1 MSDTNKIVWSE
12 GMFLRPQHF
21 QQQDRY
27 FEHYIDGRCNAQ
39 GPYSWGLQELKLDTE
54 LLKLGKFGITH
65 ARGVFPDGT
74 PFDFPEHDAQPPVL
88 TIPDNTGSEL
98 IYLCVPLRREGAL
111 DVYRGTNI
119 QSQSRYRADNEAVR
133 NSTAESGEEVELE
146 LGQLCLG
153 LRRGNEDRGGYAT
166 IGVARVVEKLVD
178 RPLKLD
184 DGYIP
189 PLLDC
194 AVSPV
199 LTALLTELRGLLH
212 QRAEALAH
220 RLVDSGRAGS
230 AEIADYLL
238 LQVLNRIEPLSNH
251 LASVGGLH
259 PQVLYTELLQMAGE
273 LSTFTTRGK
282 RPPEFPPY
290 QHSNLESG
298 FNAVLAALR
307 QCLSTVLEQTAMAL
321 ELIER
326 KYGIHVAAITDRSLI
341 TSATFVLAAKADI
354 SGDLLRSRFPS
365 QVKVAPVEKIR
376 ELIGAQLPGI
386 GLSPLPVAPR
396 QIPYHAGFTYFEL
409 DRSAE
414 LWRAMQNSGG
424 FAVHLGADFPGIAME
439 LWAIRN

>member
-27 FEHYIDGRCNAQ
+27 FERYIDARCAAL
-39 GPYSWGLQELKLDTE
+39 GPYNWGIQELKLDAE
-54 LLKLGKFGITH
+54 LLKLGKFGITR

-74 PFDFPEHDAQPPVL
+74 PFDFPERDALPPVID
-88 TIPDNTGSEL
+88 IPDNTSNEM
-98 IYLCVPLRREGAL
+98 IYLCVPLKRTGSL
-111 DVYRGTNI
+111 DVYRGTNPL
-119 QSQSRYRADNEAVR
+119 SQSRFRAVNEAVR
-133 NSTAESGEEVELE
+133 NSTAEDGEEIDLE
-146 LGQLCLG
+146 LGQLCMS
-153 LRRGNEDRGGYAT
+153 LRRDNEELSGYAA
-166 IGVARVVEKLVD
+166 IGVARIAEKLAD
-178 RPLKLD
+178 HPLKLD
-184 DGYIP
+184 DSYIP

-194 AVSPV
+194 SVSPV
-199 LTALLTELRGLLH
+199 LNSLLTELRGLLH
-212 QRAEALAH
+212 QRGEALAH

-238 LQVLNRIEPLSNH
+238 LQVINRIEPLSNH
-251 LASVGGLH
+251 LASVQGLH
-259 PQVLYTELLQMAGE
+259 PQTLYTELLQMGGE

-282 RPPEFPPY
+282 RPPEFPEY
-290 QHSNLESG
+290 QHRNLQTCFS
-298 FNAVLAALR
+298 AALAALR
-307 QCLSTVLEQTAMAL
+307 QCLSTVLEQTALPL

-326 KYGIHVAAITDRSLI
+326 KYGIHVAAITDRSLLG
-341 TSATFVLAAKADI
+341 SATFVLAAKADLP
-354 SGDLLRSRFPS
+354 GDMLRSRFPS

-386 GLSPLPVAPR
+386 GLMPLPVAPR

-409 DRSAE
+409 DRSGE
-414 LWRAMQNSGG
+414 MWRAMQNSGG